1 VSALVGFKISVQTF
15 RNHRLELAQDY
26 CDERWE
32 TDPEAACI
40 GNPFLASEMIGPA
53 YIYNAAR
60 ATALV
65 KAVAARI
72 SREKTMGRRKQMGQP
87 LDLLPVS

>member
-1 VSALVGFKISVQTF
+1 
-15 RNHRLELAQDY
+15 
-26 CDERWE
+26 
-32 TDPEAACI
+32 
-40 GNPFLASEMIGPA
+40 MIGPA